1 LGQDFRII
9 QLVREA
15 KQGDERAF
23 SRLLEHM
30 EPELKKVAAH
40 YFIQGQDKEDV
51 LQELRIGVY
60 KAVQSY
66 DETQSTT
73 FRSFCINLVCKRHI
87 STAIHSALRYKNAI
101 LNEAISLDAPMVL
114 GDDGNMQTLAE
125 FIPDRSNPLEED
137 YGDRTILDDL
147 IAREE
152 LDENTRRLRP
162 RLTPLEEQIFEEYGY
177 DSSYKDIA
185 TNLDIQAKCVDNAL
199 MRIRKKASEVYQQY
213 STQDQGEEGEA
224 PPPAE
229 PPKKRRRR

>member
-9 QLVREA
+9 QWVKDA
-15 KQGDERAF
+15 KKGDERAF
-23 SRLLEHM
+23 SRLLEYM
-30 EPELKKVAAH
+30 DSDLKKVAAH

-66 DETQSTT
+66 DETQNTT

-87 STAIHSALRYKNAI
+87 STAIHSALRFKNTI
-101 LNEAISLDAPMVL
+101 LNEAISLDAPIVL
-114 GDDGNMQTLAE
+114 GDDGNMQTLAD
-125 FIPDRSNPLEED
+125 FIPDRPNALEED
-137 YGDRTILDDL
+137 YGDRTILNDL
-147 IAREE
+147 IAQEE
-152 LDENTRRLRP
+152 LDENTRRLRM
-162 RLTPLEEQIFEEYGY
+162 RLTPLEERIFEEYSC

-185 TNLDIQAKCVDNAL
+185 NHLDIQAKCVDNAL

-213 STQDQGEEGEA
+213 TAQNQLDEKVEPQV
-224 PPPAE
+224 E

>member
-1 LGQDFRII
+1 MGQDFRII
-9 QLVREA
+9 QLVRDA
-15 KQGDERAF
+15 KLGDERAF
-23 SRLLEHM
+23 SRLLDHM
-30 EPELKKVAAH
+30 EPDLKKVAAH
-40 YFIQGQDKEDV
+40 YFIQGQDREDV
-51 LQELRIGVY
+51 LQELRIGVH

-66 DETQSTT
+66 DETQNTT

-114 GDDGNMQTLAE
+114 GDDGNMQTLAD
-125 FIPDRSNPLEED
+125 FIPDRGNPLDTD

-147 IAREE
+147 IAQEE

-162 RLTPLEEQIFEEYGY
+162 RLTSLEEQIFEEYGY

-185 TNLDIQAKCVDNAL
+185 GNLDVPMKCVDNAL
-199 MRIRKKASEVYQQY
+199 GRIRKKAGEVYQQY
-213 STQDQGEEGEA
+213 NTTQDQAEENT
-224 PPPAE
+224 PQVE